1 MDEVQAV
8 VSLVNN
14 RVIRAIR
21 PVLESE
27 NLPFRVFNWRRRAG
41 HWAGVGVAEQ
51 VKTPQKVVNAATRA
65 MLNNAGMS
73 AGSQVVGIMDGLI
86 PADGSNKITP
96 DKLWWLDPKSAAG
109 IDDVR
114 KAFAAFEWPN
124 KTPELMSIVEYGF
137 KLFEEHSSIPLITQG
152 QSGDTTPDTFSGQ
165 QLQDNNAN
173 QLLRDVGFQA
183 QVVPGGA
190 FVDAGLLLVQQAGLL
205 VDGVGDAGVLPLG
218 PGDRVGGGHAQSRV
232 TLASL
237 ITFAHLRISAARNF
251 SNSSGVLPTGSAPSL
266 ENRASTVD
274 GLMQVGAHNV
284 LIVMTGNDM
293 LGAGTASDETTRL
306 ASYLDD
312 RAVAAVTGGYILT
325 RIVLSTLPRTTGGFN
340 AKRNTANATKATWVG
355 SHCEIFVNL
364 DNCGIGQDAD
374 ASNASYY
381 ADGVHPTDAGNALI
395 LAAVKPVIDALMP
408 SLSGAPQTDL
418 IEHWKLGYGLTQSGG
433 KASSWKGRRQAFN
446 LTQSTGTKQPAVQG
460 DSSLLFDGT
469 DDLLAAL
476 FAFEAAGATVC
487 LLMKQPTWTNAK
499 CIANLAVP
507 PAANSLWKFGTT
519 PDFITHTAANN
530 GTQTAG
536 LTLDTYGTV
545 IFGISA
551 ASSILQVNAGTTTN
565 DTGFTISG
573 SKGSLIL
580 GALSDGSYHANVQIK
595 EVLVYRGILDA
606 TARAAVRA
614 YFATVP

>member
-1 MDEVQAV
+1 MAFG
-8 VSLVNN
+8 LGFGLNL
-14 RVIRAIR
+14 IRAGLTAGGVSVPQAPTIDA
-21 PVLESE
+21 VL
-27 NLPFRVFNWRRRAG
+27 PG
-41 HWAGVGVAEQ
+41 
-51 VKTPQKVVNAATRA
+51 NA
-65 MLNNAGMS
+65 
-73 AGSQVVGIMDGLI
+73 
-86 PADGSNKITP
+86 
-96 DKLWWLDPKSAAG
+96 
-109 IDDVR
+109 
-114 KAFAAFEWPN
+114 
-124 KTPELMSIVEYGF
+124 
-137 KLFEEHSSIPLITQG
+137 
-152 QSGDTTPDTFSGQ
+152 
-165 QLQDNNAN
+165 
-173 QLLRDVGFQA
+173 QA
-183 QVVPGGA
+183 QVSFSPPADDGGSAITGYTVTSSPGGITA
-190 FVDAGLLLVQQAGLL
+190 TGAASPITVSGLTNGTAYTFTVHATN
-205 VDGVGDAGVLPLG
+205 DVGDSAE
-218 PGDRVGGGHAQSRV
+218 
-232 TLASL
+232 
-237 ITFAHLRISAARNF
+237 SAASDSIVTGPVNLIWEGD
-251 SNSSGVLPTGSAPSL
+251 SITATGGSTTNLLSYANQYSGAANKSVSSSTITGSAPSL

-284 LIVMTGNDM
+284 LVVMTGNDM
-293 LGAGTASDETTRL
+293 ITGTASDETTRL

-312 RAVAAVTGGYILT
+312 RAAAAVTGGYILT
-325 RIVLSTLPRTTGGFN
+325 RIVLSTLPRTTSGFN

-418 IEHWKLGYGLTQSGG
+418 IEHWKLGYDLTQSGG

-446 LTQSTGTKQPAVQG
+446 LAQSTGTKQPAVQG

-507 PAANSLWKFGTT
+507 PHANSLWKFGTT
-519 PDFITHTAANN
+519 PDFITHTAVNN

-580 GALSDGSYHANVQIK
+580 GALSDGLFHANVQIK
-595 EVLVYRGILDA
+595 EVLIYRGILDA
-606 TARAAVRA
+606 TARAAVRD
-614 YFATVP
+614 YFATVA